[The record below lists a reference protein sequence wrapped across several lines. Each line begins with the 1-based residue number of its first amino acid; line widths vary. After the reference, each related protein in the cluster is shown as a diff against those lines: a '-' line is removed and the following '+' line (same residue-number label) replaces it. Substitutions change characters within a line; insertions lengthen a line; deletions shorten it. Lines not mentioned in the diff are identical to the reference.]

1 MSSFEEWI
9 MKWKRYLYILLSLLY
24 FDLIFNLFAYDSYL
38 RTSFI
43 NISLF
48 CLVNS
53 FIIFII
59 TCIWSDKVNRIITY
73 IIYSILPI
81 WYSLYYVFYK
91 LLLTPFSIALFR
103 QTDQA
108 LAFSMNVIIAILQN
122 IYVILLFFVP
132 LILFVVFKKRLFKNR
147 LSDKEIFVSVI
158 GLILAINMYVLNV
171 YLQERE
177 YGNIY
182 NLYFETNN
190 VSLNIERLGVMA
202 ATMLDVERSIL
213 GFEEKIQIIKMEED
227 NEDDELFEYDYN
239 NLDLNLDVGDGNV
252 KIINDYIKSES
263 GTKKNKYTGIFEGK
277 NLVFVVAESFSE
289 IALSEELTPTLYKL
303 VHEGF
308 YFKNYYTSNNLS
320 TIGGE
325 FQALTGLYADNTIF
339 SAWRNGA
346 SYFPYGIGTMF
357 KNKGY
362 NTFAYHNNSAYFQDR
377 NVYLQSQGF
386 NNFKGC
392 YNGMEKIIN
401 CEQWPQ
407 SDVEMISGT
416 VSDYIN
422 SDEPFLAYYMTVSG
436 HFYYTFSGNAMAAK
450 NKEYVDN
457 LNYNENIKAYLAT
470 QIELDRAMEI
480 LLSKLDEAG
489 KLDDTVIVLT
499 ADHFPYNLDIDDI
512 NTLSSY
518 ERDTLIE
525 ANSNNL
531 IIYNSKMK
539 SITVDKVG
547 MSIDVLPTVLN
558 LFGMEYDSRI
568 IMGKD
573 ILSSSPG
580 LAIFK
585 DKSWVTDKGTYYAS
599 TGKFVARDE
608 VDDDYVRNINNV
620 VNNRTAI
627 SRMIVVNDYYKYIF
641 NR

>member
-1 MSSFEEWI
+1 MQ
-9 MKWKRYLYILLSLLY
+9 WKKYLCILLSLLY

-48 CLVNS
+48 CLINS

-59 TCIWSDKVNRIITY
+59 TSIWSDRVNRIITY
-73 IIYSILPI
+73 VIYSILPI
-81 WYSLYYVFYK
+81 WYGLYYVFYK

-103 QTDQA
+103 QADQA
-108 LAFSMNVIIAILQN
+108 LTFSKNIIISIIQN

-132 LILFVVFKKRLFKNR
+132 LILFVVFKKKLFRKK
-147 LSDKEIFVSVI
+147 LIGKEIFISIV
-158 GLILAINMYVLNV
+158 GLVLAINIYVLNIYV
-171 YLQERE
+171 QKRE

-202 ATMLDVERSIL
+202 STMLDVERSIF
-213 GFEEKIQIIKMEED
+213 GFNEKIQVVKIEEV

-239 NLDLNLDVGDGNV
+239 NLDLNLDVGSGNV
-252 KIINDYIKSES
+252 KIINDYIKTEL

-289 IALSEELTPTLYKL
+289 IAVSEELTPTLYKM

-308 YFKNYYTSNNLS
+308 YFKNFYTSNNLS

-339 SAWRNGA
+339 SSWRNGS
-346 SYFPYGIGTMF
+346 SYFPYGIGTVF
-357 KNKGY
+357 ANSGY

-407 SDVEMISGT
+407 SDIEMISGT

-422 SDEPFLAYYMTVSG
+422 SEKPFLAYYMTVSG
-436 HFYYTFSGNAMAAK
+436 HFYYTFTDNSIAAK
-450 NKEYVDN
+450 NRKYVDN
-457 LNYNENIKAYLAT
+457 LDYNENIRAYLAT
-470 QIELDRAMEI
+470 QIELDKAMEI
-480 LLSKLDEAG
+480 LLNKLEEAG
-489 KLDDTVIVLT
+489 KLDDTVIVLV

-518 ERDTLIE
+518 KRDTLIE

-573 ILSSSPG
+573 ILSNSPG

-599 TGKFVARDE
+599 TGKFIANDE
-608 VDDDYVRNINNV
+608 IDEDYVRNINNI

-627 SRMIVVNDYYKYIF
+627 SRMIVINDYYRKILS
-641 NR
+641 

>member
-1 MSSFEEWI
+1 MQ
-9 MKWKRYLYILLSLLY
+9 WKKYLCILLSLLY

-48 CLVNS
+48 CLINS

-59 TCIWSDKVNRIITY
+59 TSIWSDRVNRIITY
-73 IIYSILPI
+73 AIYSILPI
-81 WYSLYYVFYK
+81 WYGLYYVFYK

-103 QTDQA
+103 QADQA
-108 LAFSMNVIIAILQN
+108 LTFSKNIIISIIQN

-132 LILFVVFKKRLFKNR
+132 LILFVVFKKKLFRKK
-147 LSDKEIFVSVI
+147 LIGKEIFISIV
-158 GLILAINMYVLNV
+158 GLVLAINIYVLNIYV
-171 YLQERE
+171 QKRE

-202 ATMLDVERSIL
+202 STMLDVERSIF
-213 GFEEKIQIIKMEED
+213 GFNEKIQVVKIEEV

-239 NLDLNLDVGDGNV
+239 NLDLNLDVGSGNV
-252 KIINDYIKSES
+252 KIINDYIKTEL

-289 IALSEELTPTLYKL
+289 IAVSEELTPTLYKM

-308 YFKNYYTSNNLS
+308 YFKNFYTSNNLS

-339 SAWRNGA
+339 SSWRNGS
-346 SYFPYGIGTMF
+346 SYFPYGIGTVF
-357 KNKGY
+357 ANSGY

-407 SDVEMISGT
+407 SDIEMISGT

-422 SDEPFLAYYMTVSG
+422 SEKPFLAYYMTVSG
-436 HFYYTFSGNAMAAK
+436 HFYYTFTDNSIAAK
-450 NKEYVDN
+450 NRKYVDN
-457 LNYNENIKAYLAT
+457 LDYNENIRAYLAT
-470 QIELDRAMEI
+470 QIELDKAMEI
-480 LLSKLDEAG
+480 LLNKLEEAG
-489 KLDDTVIVLT
+489 KLDDTVIVLV

-518 ERDTLIE
+518 KRDTLIE

-573 ILSSSPG
+573 ILSNSPG

-599 TGKFVARDE
+599 TGKFIANDE
-608 VDDDYVRNINNV
+608 IDEDYVRNINNI

-627 SRMIVVNDYYKYIF
+627 SRMIVINDYYRKILS
-641 NR
+641 